1 MSGKGSSP
9 RPFSVSQEEFSNNF
23 DRIFSKKKQN
33 VVETIVTEDG
43 DIDITKELEEVDN
56 NVGLG

>member
-9 RPFSVSQEEFSNNF
+9 RPFSVSQEEFANNF
-23 DRIFSKKKQN
+23 DRIFSKKKQDS
-33 VVETIVTEDG
+33 VESVVTEDG
-43 DIDITKELEEVDN
+43 DIDIDKELEEVDN